1 MKKRFTKY
9 RELRLRPKTKTN
21 PIALNPLLIIIN
33 LLVDI
38 SNVRVSLTIRE
49 ANVT

>member
-9 RELRLRPKTKTN
+9 RELRLSPKIKTN